1 MDEHLFALSLFIL
14 LVLLAK
20 NHRMLLLM
28 PVGSFNMLRR
38 RIQHTNDMLW
48 QYFFRVQNESLQLH
62 RTAWV
67 HTRPQH
73 YFEELLVNNQL
84 DFQWKLHFRVD
95 RETFEF
101 ICHLVA
107 PHIQREYTNF
117 REAVPVAKR
126 VAASLWKLGTGE
138 SYTSVGVSFGLG
150 TSTTFYVTE
159 SFMDA
164 LLSHLYDFIIFP
176 ETEEETRR
184 QIAKFATNSDFPQIV
199 GAIDGMFI
207 KIVAPKDDPVAYICR
222 KKVSRVSSSGSCRLQ
237 FKVHGHCHWF
247 SRQLH
252 DARVLRLSN
261 IFDRAEA
268 SDILS
273 SPAENINGTNVRP

>member
-1 MDEHLFALSLFIL
+1 MDEHLFGLSLFIL
-14 LVLLAK
+14 LVLLAR

-28 PVGSFNMLRR
+28 LVGSFNMLRR
-38 RIQHTNDMLW
+38 RIQHTNGMLW

-67 HTRPQH
+67 HPRPQH

-84 DFQWKLHFRVD
+84 DFQLKLHFRVD

-107 PHIQREYTNF
+107 PDIRREDTNF
-117 REAVPVAKR
+117 REAVPVEKR

-138 SYTSVGVSFGLG
+138 SYRSAGVSFGSG

-164 LLSHLYDFIIFP
+164 LQSYLYDFIIFP
-176 ETEEETRR
+176 ESEEETRR
-184 QIAKFATNSDFPQIV
+184 QIAKFAAKSDFPQIV
-199 GAIDGMFI
+199 GAIDGTCI
-207 KIVAPKDDPVAYICR
+207 KLLPQKMSCCLYLQ
-222 KKVSRVSSSGSCRLQ
+222 KKVSRIGSSGSCRL
-237 FKVHGHCHWF
+237 
-247 SRQLH
+247 
-252 DARVLRLSN
+252 
-261 IFDRAEA
+261 
-268 SDILS
+268 
-273 SPAENINGTNVRP
+273 